1 MICKGVHK
9 GGSLWTVVGLLRHS
23 LLLVCPKA
31 ILAAAEARHLTQGPP
46 GKIHGRQSG
55 ERRCWD
61 SCSWQR
67 QEPACIALMLRVTEG
82 RRRLAEFCLHLS
94 PREATARG
102 ANPS

>member
-9 GGSLWTVVGLLRHS
+9 GGSLWTVVGWLRHS

-55 ERRCWD
+55 ED
-61 SCSWQR
+61 DVGTVGNGKNLL
-67 QEPACIALMLRVTEG
+67 AL
-82 RRRLAEFCLHLS
+82 H
-94 PREATARG
+94 
-102 ANPS
+102 